1 MKVQSVKE
9 AWSHHFRP
17 GRSLGTSTDKGK
29 KTGGFEGKRRNDKNP
44 ASAPQGAL
52 AGEATI
58 HRRKRTHGTDRRAG
72 FGDGTTSS
80 ENRAAAETGLD
91 TKAMGRGERETE
103 RETRQRDRERG
114 RETPAE
120 RPLEGPLGWKVAQR
134 RWRQPERSGTRSRSR
149 EHESTAGEGGARRA
163 PGRCKTRKEV
173 GQGEEEARTEQ
184 RR

>member
-1 MKVQSVKE
+1 MTVHSDKE

-29 KTGGFEGKRRNDKNP
+29 KTGGFEDERRNDRDP

-58 HRRKRTHGTDRRAG
+58 HRRKRPHGTDRRAG
-72 FGDGTTSS
+72 FGDRTTSS
-80 ENRAAAETGLD
+80 EDRVEANRGQRARQWGKGKERRRGRRGKGT
-91 TKAMGRGERETE
+91 GRG
-103 RETRQRDRERG
+103 G

-120 RPLEGPLGWKVAQR
+120 RPFQGPLGWKVTRR
-134 RWRQPERSGTRSRSR
+134 RWRQPERSGTRA
-149 EHESTAGEGGARRA
+149 ESTGAQQER
-163 PGRCKTRKEV
+163 E
-173 GQGEEEARTEQ
+173 GQGERQGDARRG